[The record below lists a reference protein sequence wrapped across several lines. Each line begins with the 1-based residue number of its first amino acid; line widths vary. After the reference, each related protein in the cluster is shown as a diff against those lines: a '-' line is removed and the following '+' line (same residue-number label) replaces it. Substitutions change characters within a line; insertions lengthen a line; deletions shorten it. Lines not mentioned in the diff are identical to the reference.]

1 MYPCLRLLISP
12 IFPKMSKIYSS
23 QLELVGHTPLV
34 EVQRVAARRSL
45 RARLLVK
52 LESYN
57 PAGSVKDRT
66 ALAMIEAAERDGIL
80 RPGSTIVE
88 ATSGN
93 TGVGLAFAAAVKGY
107 AVVIVMPETMS
118 VERRRLVAAYGA
130 RLELTPGAEGMKGAL
145 ARAETLRASIDGAV
159 TLGQFV
165 NPANPAVHAATTGE
179 EVWNDTE
186 GGVDVFVA
194 GVGTGGTVSGVG
206 KALKA
211 HRPEVEIVAV
221 EPDASPVLSGGAAAP
236 HKIQGIGAGFVPETY
251 DGNVVDRI
259 LRVTNEEAVAATRE
273 LAAVE
278 GMLCGIS
285 SGAAFSAALRLA
297 ADEAYAGKTIVALL
311 PDTGER
317 YLSTGVFD

>member
-1 MYPCLRLLISP
+1 
-12 IFPKMSKIYSS
+12 MSKIYSS

-221 EPDASPVLSGGAAAP
+221 EPDASPVLSGGTAAP

-273 LAAVE
+273 LAVVE

>member
-1 MYPCLRLLISP
+1 
-12 IFPKMSKIYSS
+12 MSKIYSS

-45 RARLLVK
+45 HARLLVK

-66 ALAMIEAAERDGIL
+66 ALAMIEADERDGIL

-221 EPDASPVLSGGAAAP
+221 EPDASPVLSGGTAAP

-259 LRVTNEEAVAATRE
+259 LRVTNEEAIAATRE

>member
-1 MYPCLRLLISP
+1 
-12 IFPKMSKIYSS
+12 MSKIYSS

-34 EVQRVAARRSL
+34 EVQRVVARRSL

-221 EPDASPVLSGGAAAP
+221 EPDASPVLSGGTAAP

-259 LRVTNEEAVAATRE
+259 LRVTNEEAIAATRE